1 MPEREQM
8 CLSGLKGGEVM
19 LKKLKLSQKLALV
32 IGVILAVSLTVLVGL
47 SAYMSGNAISAAT
60 YGELESIS
68 DSNSIQIQ
76 SIFDEAEATAQDM
89 QKYLETCY
97 KTVEADPSQN
107 LMPTDPAVAAICQSS
122 IYGRVLTS
130 INYDIEMYLRETSRN
145 AAVNNQD
152 IAGVGVMFE
161 PYKFQADMK
170 DYAFYVAEDNA
181 DGKVEPFGEY
191 EMYSQENYYKLAAE
205 SGEDAV
211 TEPYDYN
218 GITMVS
224 YASPVFHNSELQG
237 MVVAD
242 IKASNFDRL
251 DTTDENYPSMY
262 CTIYNANEK
271 IIYDSEAAEDIGK
284 SLSDFTPDE
293 KELKAIQERMDGNT
307 AFQIQTTRED
317 GRKVARFFAPIN
329 VAGEIWWSLTA
340 VETGDIN
347 DAMLTTLFWMIALSV
362 IVLIVIIA
370 SIILVLRRVLSPVK
384 GIVEA
389 ANSIAE
395 GNLDVKLDTTN
406 QDEIGILAV
415 TFGKMTENLER
426 IVTDMKYV
434 LEEMAEGNFT
444 VRTRAEESYVG
455 AFEGMLLSVR
465 KMNRRLSSTLTQ
477 IDGSADQVSMGSD
490 QMASGAQALSQGSV
504 QQAASVEEL
513 AATIAGISEHVQKT
527 ARNAADA
534 RDHSVR
540 SGEETAVC
548 NQEMKEMVAAM
559 DEIGKRSTEIGKIIK
574 TIEDIAF
581 QTNILALNAA
591 VEAARAGEAG
601 KGFAV
606 VADEVRNL
614 AGKSASASK
623 STSELIQGAVTAVEK
638 GMEIATE
645 TAQSLEKVVVS
656 SQAISG
662 LVDKIAE
669 AAVEQSNSLEQVTG
683 GMNQISNVVQT
694 NSATAEESAA
704 TSEELS
710 SQSQVL
716 RNLVRQFKL
725 RKE

>member
-1 MPEREQM
+1 
-8 CLSGLKGGEVM
+8 
-19 LKKLKLSQKLALV
+19 
-32 IGVILAVSLTVLVGL
+32 
-47 SAYMSGNAISAAT
+47 
-60 YGELESIS
+60 
-68 DSNSIQIQ
+68 
-76 SIFDEAEATAQDM
+76 
-89 QKYLETCY
+89 
-97 KTVEADPSQN
+97 
-107 LMPTDPAVAAICQSS
+107 
-122 IYGRVLTS
+122 
-130 INYDIEMYLRETSRN
+130 
-145 AAVNNQD
+145 
-152 IAGVGVMFE
+152 
-161 PYKFQADMK
+161 
-170 DYAFYVAEDNA
+170 
-181 DGKVEPFGEY
+181 
-191 EMYSQENYYKLAAE
+191 
-205 SGEDAV
+205 
-211 TEPYDYN
+211 
-218 GITMVS
+218 
-224 YASPVFHNSELQG
+224 
-237 MVVAD
+237 
-242 IKASNFDRL
+242 
-251 DTTDENYPSMY
+251 
-262 CTIYNANEK
+262 
-271 IIYDSEAAEDIGK
+271 
-284 SLSDFTPDE
+284 
-293 KELKAIQERMDGNT
+293 
-307 AFQIQTTRED
+307 
-317 GRKVARFFAPIN
+317 
-329 VAGEIWWSLTA
+329 
-340 VETGDIN
+340 
-347 DAMLTTLFWMIALSV
+347 
-362 IVLIVIIA
+362 
-370 SIILVLRRVLSPVK
+370 
-384 GIVEA
+384 
-389 ANSIAE
+389 
-395 GNLDVKLDTTN
+395 
-406 QDEIGILAV
+406 
-415 TFGKMTENLER
+415 
-426 IVTDMKYV
+426 
-434 LEEMAEGNFT
+434 
-444 VRTRAEESYVG
+444 
-455 AFEGMLLSVR
+455 
-465 KMNRRLSSTLTQ
+465 
-477 IDGSADQVSMGSD
+477 MGSD

>member
-1 MPEREQM
+1 
-8 CLSGLKGGEVM
+8 M

-32 IGVILAVSLTVLVGL
+32 IGVILAVSLTVLVG
-47 SAYMSGNAISAAT
+47 SAAFMSKSAISAAT
-60 YGELESIS
+60 YGELEALS

-76 SIFDEAEATAQDM
+76 AIFDEAEATAQDM
-89 QKYLETCY
+89 QKYLETAY

-107 LMPTDPAVAAICQSS
+107 LLPTDPAVAAICQSS
-122 IYGRVLTS
+122 IYGRGLTS

-161 PYKFQADMK
+161 PYKFQDDMK
-170 DYAFYVAEDNA
+170 DYAFYVGEDNT
-181 DGKVEPFGEY
+181 DGNVSPFGEY

-205 SGEDAV
+205 KRSDVV
-211 TEPYDYN
+211 TDPYDYN
-218 GITMVS
+218 GINMVS
-224 YASPVFHNSELQG
+224 YASPVFHNDELQG
-237 MVVAD
+237 IVVAD

-251 DTTDENYPSMY
+251 DTTDEKYPSMY

-293 KELKAIQERMDGNT
+293 GELKAIQEKMDGT
-307 AFQIQTTRED
+307 EEFQIQTTRED
-317 GRKVARFFAPIN
+317 GRKVTRFFAPIN
-329 VAGEIWWSLTA
+329 AAGETWWSLTA
-340 VETGDIN
+340 VQTRDIN
-347 DAMLTTLFWMIALSV
+347 DAMLTTLFWMIAISV
-362 IVLIVIIA
+362 VVLIVIIVA
-370 SIILVLRRVLSPVK
+370 IILVLRRVLSPVK

-395 GNLDVKLDTTN
+395 GNLEVHLDTTN
-406 QDEIGILAV
+406 QDEIGVLAV
-415 TFGKMTENLER
+415 TFSRMTENLER

-504 QQAASVEEL
+504 QQAASVQEL

-534 RDHSVR
+534 RDHSAR
-540 SGEETAVC
+540 SGEETAIC

-623 STSELIQGAVTAVEK
+623 STSELIQGAVSAVEK
-638 GMEIATE
+638 GMEIANE